1 MARNEFGCICD
12 KCGKY
17 SKYENEFYR
26 LILPIY
32 EFKMN
37 NCTQRVDYCLDC
49 YFDLKKALAKH
60 YNIEWED

>member
-49 YFDLKKALAKH
+49 YFDLKRH
-60 YNIEWED
+60 